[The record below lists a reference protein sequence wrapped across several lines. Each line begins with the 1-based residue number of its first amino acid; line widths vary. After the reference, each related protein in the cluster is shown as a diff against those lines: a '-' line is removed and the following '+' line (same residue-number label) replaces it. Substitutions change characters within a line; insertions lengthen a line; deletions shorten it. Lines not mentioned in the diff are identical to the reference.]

1 MDSYAQQLI
10 QPDRPQSASLQ
21 PYRLQRG
28 CRALM
33 STTEE
38 TMKAL
43 ARKTFHKLRAF
54 RARRINKLDF
64 RVTFPRLLKNLKRIH
79 GTDAALKW
87 AVGGEFEA
95 IGFLELEVLKY
106 FGLKEDDYVVD
117 VGCGSGRLAKPLSQY
132 LKGRYLGI
140 DIVPELINHAR
151 RIVGCPDWRVVLVE
165 GLSISEDDGVA
176 VMFLFFY
183 VLTH

>member
-1 MDSYAQQLI
+1 MDGDAQQLI

-21 PYRLQRG
+21 PYRLRRG
-28 CRALM
+28 LRALM

-151 RIVGCPDWRVVLVE
+151 RIVGRPDWRFGPLGGGGIPHE
-165 GLSISEDDGVA
+165 AGGA
-176 VMFLFFY
+176 GNGCFF
-183 VLTH
+183 

>member
-1 MDSYAQQLI
+1 MSRAAFQVPALPLSSI
-10 QPDRPQSASLQ
+10 IRAGG
-21 PYRLQRG
+21 RG
-28 CRALM
+28 PALM
-33 STTEE
+33 STTEA
-38 TMKAL
+38 TMKTL

-117 VGCGSGRLAKPLSQY
+117 VGCGSGRL
-132 LKGRYLGI
+132 
-140 DIVPELINHAR
+140 
-151 RIVGCPDWRVVLVE
+151 
-165 GLSISEDDGVA
+165 
-176 VMFLFFY
+176 
-183 VLTH
+183 